1 MPHVVDSRR
10 KDRPSHNYVFVYI
23 SQYNRP
29 TMLRA
34 VQRVFYRA
42 MKSFFRDDGNERGE
56 EGEKEKRERERKGY
70 EKAEAEEKSG
80 RESVDLLLKRPAG
93 NNGRRATRT
102 TDAVYKRGR
111 EIRSEESLFYSNITS
126 VT

>member
-1 MPHVVDSRR
+1 
-10 KDRPSHNYVFVYI
+10 
-23 SQYNRP
+23 
-29 TMLRA
+29 MLRT

-42 MKSFFRDDGNERGE
+42 MKSFFRDDGKGRGWE
-56 EGEKEKRERERKGY
+56 EKENRERERKGY